1 MNSFY
6 LRLALNN
13 LKRNYRTGL
22 PYILSCVF
30 TVQAFYI
37 MEFLARNSALE
48 NMRSRVTLGIL
59 LRMGCI
65 VMGIF
70 SAVLLLYTNSFL
82 IKRRYTELGLYSVLG
97 MEKKHIARVLL
108 WESLAS
114 AAVSLPC
121 GIAFGTLFSVLM
133 MRLLEY
139 LMGYPAG
146 FAFYFCT
153 TSAAVTAVLFLLI
166 FLLCLAK
173 NLNSIRLAR
182 PAELFRM
189 RREGQKEPRGRAALT
204 VLGILCL
211 GAGYALALA
220 VTSPLKALLL
230 FFIAVLLVIAGT
242 YMLFIS
248 GSAVLLKGLK
258 RNKKFY
264 YQPRHFV
271 AVSGLLYRMKQN
283 AAGLASI
290 CILSTMVLVMLS
302 STLGLNI
309 GFDASVRRRYP
320 RDMEITVQHT
330 GNAVPPSEQVWSA
343 VQRVFAEKN
352 LKIKNGVQ
360 YDYYDLTVNTAGG
373 NKHMKVTVLT
383 AQEYGRCTGAVPLLK
398 ENEALFTLCGTDNDN
413 AHTLDM
419 GGVSLVRT
427 GSFEAPLPHSAAAA
441 AVESEADRN
450 GACALVVKDEAVLLS
465 ICRALYDD
473 NEGECGVLPEKISYY
488 GFDTDGSDMLQLR
501 AWAALTNMLGAAE
514 DGEIKDFGYSVTSAA
529 ESREKFRTVYGG
541 LFFLGIFLGVLF
553 IMATALIIY
562 YKQLSENRENRQEY
576 GTLLRV
582 GMSAGELR
590 GAVNSQVYITFSAP
604 LLCAGVHMCFAFNII
619 YRMLCL
625 LELSD
630 RSLLLYCTV
639 GAAAGFALVYAALY
653 FMCARLALKGAG
665 EKTAYREPER

>member
-22 PYILSCVF
+22 PYILSCIF

-48 NMRSRVTLGIL
+48 HMSSGGALGVL
-59 LRMGCI
+59 LRLGCI

-108 WESLAS
+108 WESFAS

-121 GIAFGTLFSVLM
+121 GIALGTLFSALM

-139 LMGYPAG
+139 LMGYSAG
-146 FAFYFCT
+146 FEFYFCPI
-153 TSAAVTAVLFLLI
+153 SAAVTAVLFLLI

-173 NLNSIRLAR
+173 NLNSIRLAH
-182 PAELFRM
+182 PAELFKM
-189 RREGQKEPRGRAALT
+189 RKEGQKEPRGRAALT

-248 GSAVLLKGLK
+248 GSAVMLKGLK

-309 GFDASVRRRYP
+309 GFDASIRRLYQ
-320 RDMEITVQHT
+320 RDMEITVQEADSVLT
-330 GNAVPPSEQVWSA
+330 QEELLGTA
-343 VQRVFAEKN
+343 QRVLAQRN
-352 LKIKNGVQ
+352 LNIKNSAR
-360 YDYYDLTVNTAGG
+360 YDYYELIVGAKDGKGRMTVTA
-373 NKHMKVTVLT
+373 MT
-383 AQEYGRCTGAVPLLK
+383 AQEYGRCTGTVPLLK

-413 AHTLDM
+413 AQTLDI
-419 GGVSLVRT
+419 GGVSLVRA
-427 GSFEAPLPHSAAAA
+427 GGFEAPLPHGAAAA
-441 AVESEADRN
+441 AANAGFDGEGE
-450 GACALVVKDEAVLLS
+450 CALVVKDEGVLLS

-473 NEGECGVLPEKISYY
+473 NEGERGILPGKICYF
-488 GFDTDGSDMLQLR
+488 GFDTDGTDAAQIQAR
-501 AWAALTNMLGAAE
+501 AELESELGKSGVSGYNIVAAA
-514 DGEIKDFGYSVTSAA
+514 D
-529 ESREKFRTVYGG
+529 SRGDFRTVYGG

-562 YKQLSENRENRQEY
+562 YKQLSESMESRQEY
-576 GTLLRV
+576 GILLRV

-590 GAVNSQVYITFSAP
+590 GAVKSQVYVTFLLP
-604 LLCAGVHMCFAFNII
+604 LVCAAVHMGFAFNMV
-619 YRMLCL
+619 YRMLSL
-625 LELSD
+625 LGLSD
-630 RSLLLYCTV
+630 CVLLLWCTAGAV
-639 GAAAGFALVYAALY
+639 GGFALLYAALY
-653 FMCARLALKGAG
+653 LMCARIALKGAG

>member
-6 LRLALNN
+6 MRLALNN
-13 LKRNYRTGL
+13 LKRNCRTGL

-48 NMRSRVTLGIL
+48 HMSSGGALGVL
-59 LRMGCI
+59 LRLGCI

-108 WESLAS
+108 WESFAS

-121 GIAFGTLFSVLM
+121 GIALGTLFSALM

-139 LMGYPAG
+139 LMGYSAG
-146 FAFYFCT
+146 FEFYFCPI
-153 TSAAVTAVLFLLI
+153 SAAVTAMLFLLI

-173 NLNSIRLAR
+173 NLNSIRLAH
-182 PAELFRM
+182 PAELFKM
-189 RREGQKEPRGRAALT
+189 RKEGQKEPRGRIAFT

-211 GAGYALALA
+211 GAGYVLALT
-220 VTSPLKALLL
+220 VTSPRKALPL
-230 FFIAVLLVIAGT
+230 FLVAVLFVIAGT

-248 GSAVLLKGLK
+248 GSAALLKGLK

-309 GFDASVRRRYP
+309 GFDASIRRLYQ
-320 RDMEITVQHT
+320 RDMEITVQAEDSVMT
-330 GNAVPPSEQVWSA
+330 PEELLGTA
-343 VQRVFAEKN
+343 QRVFARRN
-352 LKIKNGVQ
+352 LSIKNSAG
-360 YDYYDLTVNTAGG
+360 YDYYELIVNAKDGKGRMTVTA
-373 NKHMKVTVLT
+373 LT
-383 AQEYGRCTGAVPLLK
+383 AQEYGRCTGTVPLLK
-398 ENEALFTLCGTDNDN
+398 ENEALFTLCGTDNDD
-413 AHTLDM
+413 AQTLDI

-427 GSFEAPLPHSAAAA
+427 GGFEAPLPHGAAAA
-441 AVESEADRN
+441 AANAGFDGEGE
-450 GACALVVKDEAVLLS
+450 CALVVKDESVLED
-465 ICRALYDD
+465 ICRASD
-473 NEGECGVLPEKISYY
+473 GEEKSGVLPGKICYF
-488 GFDTDGSDMLQLR
+488 GFDTDGADAVQIQARAELQAEIRKNGNLGYDVV
-501 AWAALTNMLGAAE
+501 AAA
-514 DGEIKDFGYSVTSAA
+514 D
-529 ESREKFRTVYGG
+529 SRGDFRTVYGG

-562 YKQLSENRENRQEY
+562 YKQLSESMESRQEY
-576 GTLLRV
+576 GILLRV

-590 GAVNSQVYITFSAP
+590 GAVKSQVYVTFLLP
-604 LLCAGVHMCFAFNII
+604 LVCAAVHMGFAFNMV
-619 YRMLCL
+619 YRML
-625 LELSD
+625 
-630 RSLLLYCTV
+630 SLLGLNDRVLLLWCTAGAV
-639 GAAAGFALVYAALY
+639 GGFALLYAALY
-653 FMCARLALKGAG
+653 LMCARLALKGAG

>member
-189 RREGQKEPRGRAALT
+189 RREGQREPRGRAALT

-220 VTSPLKALLL
+220 VTSSLKALLL

-309 GFDASVRRRYP
+309 GFDASIRRLYQ
-320 RDMEITVQHT
+320 RDMEITVQAEDSVLT
-330 GNAVPPSEQVWSA
+330 PEELLGTA
-343 VQRVFAEKN
+343 QRVFARRN
-352 LKIKNGVQ
+352 LSIKNSAL
-360 YDYYDLTVNTAGG
+360 YDYYELTVNAKDGKGRMTVTA
-373 NKHMKVTVLT
+373 LT
-383 AQEYGRCTGAVPLLK
+383 AQEYGRCTGTVPLLK
-398 ENEALFTLCGTDNDN
+398 ENEALFTLCGTDNDD
-413 AHTLDM
+413 AHTLDI
-419 GGVSLVRT
+419 GGVSLVRA
-427 GSFEAPLPHSAAAA
+427 GGFEAPLPHGAAAA
-441 AVESEADRN
+441 AANAGFD
-450 GACALVVKDEAVLLS
+450 G
-465 ICRALYDD
+465 
-473 NEGECGVLPEKISYY
+473 EGECALDIDKCRASDGEEKSGVLPGKICYF
-488 GFDTDGSDMLQLR
+488 GFDTDGADAVQIQARAELQAEIRKNGNLGYDVV
-501 AWAALTNMLGAAE
+501 AAA
-514 DGEIKDFGYSVTSAA
+514 D
-529 ESREKFRTVYGG
+529 SRGDFRTVYGG

-590 GAVNSQVYITFSAP
+590 GAVKSQVYVTFLLP
-604 LLCAGVHMCFAFNII
+604 LVCAAVHMGFAFNMV
-619 YRMLCL
+619 YRMLSL
-625 LELSD
+625 LGLSD
-630 RSLLLYCTV
+630 RVLLLWCTAGAV
-639 GAAAGFALVYAALY
+639 GGFALLYAALY
-653 FMCARLALKGAG
+653 LMCARLALKGAG

>member
-22 PYILSCVF
+22 PYILSCIF

-48 NMRSRVTLGIL
+48 HMSSGGALGVL
-59 LRMGCI
+59 LRLGCI

-108 WESLAS
+108 WESFAS

-121 GIAFGTLFSVLM
+121 GIALGTLFSALM

-139 LMGYPAG
+139 LMGYSAG
-146 FAFYFCT
+146 FEFYFCPI
-153 TSAAVTAVLFLLI
+153 SAAVTAMLFLLI

-173 NLNSIRLAR
+173 NLNGIRLAR
-182 PAELFRM
+182 PAELFKM
-189 RREGQKEPRGRAALT
+189 RKEGQKEPRGRAALT

-309 GFDASVRRRYP
+309 GFDASIRRLYQ
-320 RDMEITVQHT
+320 RDMEITVQAEDSVLT
-330 GNAVPPSEQVWSA
+330 PEELLGTA
-343 VQRVFAEKN
+343 QRVFARRN
-352 LKIKNGVQ
+352 LSIKNSAL
-360 YDYYDLTVNTAGG
+360 YDYYELIVNAKDGKGRMTVTA
-373 NKHMKVTVLT
+373 LT
-383 AQEYGRCTGAVPLLK
+383 AQEYGRCTGTVPLLK
-398 ENEALFTLCGTDNDN
+398 ENEALFTLCGTDNDD
-413 AHTLDM
+413 AHTLDI

-427 GSFEAPLPHSAAAA
+427 GGFEAPLPHGAAAA
-441 AVESEADRN
+441 AANAGFDGEGE
-450 GACALVVKDEAVLLS
+450 CALVVKDESVLED
-465 ICRALYDD
+465 ICRASD
-473 NEGECGVLPEKISYY
+473 GEEKSGVLPGKICYF
-488 GFDTDGSDMLQLR
+488 GFDTDGADAVQIQARAELQAEIRKNGNLGYNVV
-501 AWAALTNMLGAAE
+501 AAA
-514 DGEIKDFGYSVTSAA
+514 D
-529 ESREKFRTVYGG
+529 SRGDFRTVYGG

-562 YKQLSENRENRQEY
+562 YKQLSESMESRQEY
-576 GTLLRV
+576 GILLRV

-590 GAVNSQVYITFSAP
+590 GAVKSQVYVTFLLP
-604 LLCAGVHMCFAFNII
+604 LVCAAVHMGFAFNMV
-619 YRMLCL
+619 YRML
-625 LELSD
+625 
-630 RSLLLYCTV
+630 SLLGLNDRVLLLWCTAGAV
-639 GAAAGFALVYAALY
+639 GGFALLYAALY
-653 FMCARLALKGAG
+653 LMCARLALKGAG

>member
-13 LKRNYRTGL
+13 LKRNCRTGL

-189 RREGQKEPRGRAALT
+189 RKEGQKEPRGRAALT

-309 GFDASVRRRYP
+309 GFDASIRRLYQ
-320 RDMEITVQHT
+320 RDMEITVQAEDSVLT
-330 GNAVPPSEQVWSA
+330 PEELLGTA
-343 VQRVFAEKN
+343 QRVFARRN
-352 LKIKNGVQ
+352 LSIKNSAL
-360 YDYYDLTVNTAGG
+360 YDYYELIVNAKDGKGRMTVTA
-373 NKHMKVTVLT
+373 LT
-383 AQEYGRCTGAVPLLK
+383 AQEYGRCTGTVPLLK
-398 ENEALFTLCGTDNDN
+398 ENEALFTLCGTDNDD
-413 AHTLDM
+413 AHTLDI

-427 GSFEAPLPHSAAAA
+427 GGFEAPLPHGAAAA

-473 NEGECGVLPEKISYY
+473 KEGECGVLPEKISYY

-501 AWAALTNMLGAAE
+501 AWAALTNVLGAAQ

-562 YKQLSENRENRQEY
+562 YKQLSESMESRQEY
-576 GTLLRV
+576 GILLRV

-590 GAVNSQVYITFSAP
+590 GAVKSQVYVTFLLP
-604 LLCAGVHMCFAFNII
+604 LVCAAVHMGFAFNMV
-619 YRMLCL
+619 YRMLSL
-625 LELSD
+625 LGLSD
-630 RSLLLYCTV
+630 RVLLLWCTAGAV
-639 GAAAGFALVYAALY
+639 GGFALLYAALY
-653 FMCARLALKGAG
+653 LMCARLALKGAG

>member
-13 LKRNYRTGL
+13 LKRNCRTGL

-173 NLNSIRLAR
+173 NLNSIRLAC

-189 RREGQKEPRGRAALT
+189 RREGQREPRGRIVLT
-204 VLGILCL
+204 VSGILCL
-211 GAGYALALA
+211 AAGYVLALT
-220 VTSPLKALLL
+220 VTSPRKALPL
-230 FFIAVLLVIAGT
+230 FLVAVLFVIAGT

-290 CILSTMVLVMLS
+290 CILSTTVLVMLS

-343 VQRVFAEKN
+343 VQRVFEEKN
-352 LKIKNGVQ
+352 LKIKNSVQ

-373 NKHMKVTVLT
+373 NKHIKVTVLT
-383 AQEYGRCTGAVPLLK
+383 AQEYGRCTGAVPPLK

-427 GSFEAPLPHSAAAA
+427 GSFEAPLPHGAAAA
-441 AVESEADRN
+441 AANAGFDGEGE
-450 GACALVVKDEAVLLS
+450 CALVVKDESVLED
-465 ICRALYDD
+465 ICRASD
-473 NEGECGVLPEKISYY
+473 GEEKSGVLPGKIYY
-488 GFDTDGSDMLQLR
+488 FGFDTDGADAVQIQARAELQAEIRKNGNLGYNVV
-501 AWAALTNMLGAAE
+501 AAA
-514 DGEIKDFGYSVTSAA
+514 D
-529 ESREKFRTVYGG
+529 SRGDFRTVYGG

-562 YKQLSENRENRQEY
+562 YKQLSESMESRQEY
-576 GTLLRV
+576 GILLRV

-590 GAVNSQVYITFSAP
+590 GAVKSQVYVTFLLP
-604 LLCAGVHMCFAFNII
+604 LVCAAVHMGFAFNMV
-619 YRMLCL
+619 YRML
-625 LELSD
+625 
-630 RSLLLYCTV
+630 SLLGLNDRVLLLWCTAGAV
-639 GAAAGFALVYAALY
+639 GGFALLYAALY
-653 FMCARLALKGAG
+653 LMCARLALKGAG

>member
-6 LRLALNN
+6 MRLALNN

-37 MEFLARNSALE
+37 MEFLSRNSALE

-189 RREGQKEPRGRAALT
+189 RKEGQKEPRGRAALT

-309 GFDASVRRRYP
+309 GFDASIRRLYQ
-320 RDMEITVQHT
+320 RDMEITVQAEDSVLT
-330 GNAVPPSEQVWSA
+330 PEELLGTA
-343 VQRVFAEKN
+343 QRVFARRN
-352 LKIKNGVQ
+352 LSIKNSAL
-360 YDYYDLTVNTAGG
+360 YDYYELIVNAKDGKGRMTVTA
-373 NKHMKVTVLT
+373 LT
-383 AQEYGRCTGAVPLLK
+383 AQEYGRCTGTVPLLK
-398 ENEALFTLCGTDNDN
+398 ENEALFTLCGTDNDD
-413 AHTLDM
+413 AHTLDI

-427 GSFEAPLPHSAAAA
+427 GGFEAPLPHGAAAA
-441 AVESEADRN
+441 AANAGFDGEGE
-450 GACALVVKDEAVLLS
+450 CALVVKDESVLED
-465 ICRALYDD
+465 ICRASD
-473 NEGECGVLPEKISYY
+473 GEEKSGVLPGKICYF
-488 GFDTDGSDMLQLR
+488 GFDTDGADAVQIQARAELQAEIRKNGNLGYNVV
-501 AWAALTNMLGAAE
+501 AAA
-514 DGEIKDFGYSVTSAA
+514 D
-529 ESREKFRTVYGG
+529 SRGDFRTVYGG

-562 YKQLSENRENRQEY
+562 YKQLSESMESRQEY
-576 GTLLRV
+576 GILLRV

-590 GAVNSQVYITFSAP
+590 GAVKSQVYVTFLLP
-604 LLCAGVHMCFAFNII
+604 LVCAAVHMGFAFNMV
-619 YRMLCL
+619 YRMLSL
-625 LELSD
+625 LGLSD
-630 RSLLLYCTV
+630 RVLLLWCTA
-639 GAAAGFALVYAALY
+639 GAVSGFTLLYAALY
-653 FMCARLALKGAG
+653 LMCARLALKGAG

>member
-6 LRLALNN
+6 MRLALNN
-13 LKRNYRTGL
+13 LKRNCRTGL

-121 GIAFGTLFSVLM
+121 GIALGTLFSVLM

-189 RREGQKEPRGRAALT
+189 RREGQREPRGRAALT

-309 GFDASVRRRYP
+309 GFDASIRRLYQ
-320 RDMEITVQHT
+320 RDMEITVQAEDSVLT
-330 GNAVPPSEQVWSA
+330 PEELLGTA
-343 VQRVFAEKN
+343 QRVFARRN
-352 LKIKNGVQ
+352 LSIKNSAL
-360 YDYYDLTVNTAGG
+360 YDYYELIVNAKDGKGRMTVTA
-373 NKHMKVTVLT
+373 LT
-383 AQEYGRCTGAVPLLK
+383 AQEYGRCTGTVPLLK
-398 ENEALFTLCGTDNDN
+398 KNEALFTLCGTDNDD
-413 AHTLDM
+413 AHTLDI
-419 GGVSLVRT
+419 GG
-427 GSFEAPLPHSAAAA
+427 EP
-441 AVESEADRN
+441 
-450 GACALVVKDEAVLLS
+450 CAHG
-465 ICRALYDD
+465 R
-473 NEGECGVLPEKISYY
+473 
-488 GFDTDGSDMLQLR
+488 F
-501 AWAALTNMLGAAE
+501 
-514 DGEIKDFGYSVTSAA
+514 
-529 ESREKFRTVYGG
+529 
-541 LFFLGIFLGVLF
+541 
-553 IMATALIIY
+553 
-562 YKQLSENRENRQEY
+562 
-576 GTLLRV
+576 
-582 GMSAGELR
+582 
-590 GAVNSQVYITFSAP
+590 
-604 LLCAGVHMCFAFNII
+604 
-619 YRMLCL
+619 
-625 LELSD
+625 
-630 RSLLLYCTV
+630 
-639 GAAAGFALVYAALY
+639 
-653 FMCARLALKGAG
+653 
-665 EKTAYREPER
+665 

>member
-22 PYILSCVF
+22 PYILSCIF

-48 NMRSRVTLGIL
+48 HMSSGGALGVL
-59 LRMGCI
+59 LRLGCI

-108 WESLAS
+108 WESFAS

-121 GIAFGTLFSVLM
+121 GIALGTLFSALM

-139 LMGYPAG
+139 LMGYSAG
-146 FAFYFCT
+146 FEFYFCPI
-153 TSAAVTAVLFLLI
+153 SAAVTAMLFLLI

-173 NLNSIRLAR
+173 NLNGIRLAR
-182 PAELFRM
+182 PAELFKM
-189 RREGQKEPRGRAALT
+189 RKEGQKEPRGRAALT

-309 GFDASVRRRYP
+309 GFDASIRRLYQ
-320 RDMEITVQHT
+320 RDMEITVQAEDSVLT
-330 GNAVPPSEQVWSA
+330 PEELLGTA
-343 VQRVFAEKN
+343 QRVFARRN
-352 LKIKNGVQ
+352 LSIKNSAG
-360 YDYYDLTVNTAGG
+360 YDYYELTVNAKDGKGRMTVTA
-373 NKHMKVTVLT
+373 LT
-383 AQEYGRCTGAVPLLK
+383 AQEYGRCTGTVPLLK
-398 ENEALFTLCGTDNDN
+398 ENEALFTLCGTDNDD
-413 AHTLDM
+413 AQTLDI

-427 GSFEAPLPHSAAAA
+427 GGFEAPLPHGAAAA
-441 AVESEADRN
+441 AANAGFDGEGE
-450 GACALVVKDEAVLLS
+450 CALVVKDESVLED
-465 ICRALYDD
+465 ICRASD
-473 NEGECGVLPEKISYY
+473 GEEKSGVLPGKICYF
-488 GFDTDGSDMLQLR
+488 GFDTDGADAVQIQARAELQAEIRKNGNLGYDVV
-501 AWAALTNMLGAAE
+501 AAA
-514 DGEIKDFGYSVTSAA
+514 D
-529 ESREKFRTVYGG
+529 SRGDSRTVYGG

-562 YKQLSENRENRQEY
+562 YKQLSESMESRQEY
-576 GTLLRV
+576 GILLRV

-590 GAVNSQVYITFSAP
+590 GAVKSQVYVTFLLP
-604 LLCAGVHMCFAFNII
+604 LVCAAVHMGFAFNMV
-619 YRMLCL
+619 YRML
-625 LELSD
+625 
-630 RSLLLYCTV
+630 SLLGLNDRVLLLWCTAGAV
-639 GAAAGFALVYAALY
+639 GGFALLYAALY
-653 FMCARLALKGAG
+653 LMCARLALKGAG

>member
-13 LKRNYRTGL
+13 LKRNCRTGL

-189 RREGQKEPRGRAALT
+189 RREGQREPRGRAALT

-330 GNAVPPSEQVWSA
+330 GKAVPPSEQVWST

-383 AQEYGRCTGAVPLLK
+383 AQEYGRCTGAVPPLK
-398 ENEALFTLCGTDNDN
+398 EREALFTLCGTDNDN

-427 GSFEAPLPHSAAAA
+427 GSFEAPLPHGAAAA
-441 AVESEADRN
+441 AANAGFDGEGE
-450 GACALVVKDEAVLLS
+450 CALVVKDESVLEDM
-465 ICRALYDD
+465 CRASD
-473 NEGECGVLPEKISYY
+473 GEEKSGVLPGKICYF
-488 GFDTDGSDMLQLR
+488 GFDTDGADAVQIQARAELQAEIRKNGNLGYDVV
-501 AWAALTNMLGAAE
+501 AAA
-514 DGEIKDFGYSVTSAA
+514 D
-529 ESREKFRTVYGG
+529 SRGDFRTVYGG

-562 YKQLSENRENRQEY
+562 YKQLSESMENRQEY
-576 GTLLRV
+576 GILLRV

-590 GAVNSQVYITFSAP
+590 GAVKSQVYVTFLLP
-604 LLCAGVHMCFAFNII
+604 LVCAAVHMGFAFNMV
-619 YRMLCL
+619 YRMLSL
-625 LELSD
+625 LGLSD
-630 RSLLLYCTV
+630 RVLLLWCTAGAV
-639 GAAAGFALVYAALY
+639 GGFALLYAALY
-653 FMCARLALKGAG
+653 LMCARLALKGAG

>member
-65 VMGIF
+65 VKGIF

-189 RREGQKEPRGRAALT
+189 RKEGQKEPRGRAALT

-211 GAGYALALA
+211 AAGYVLALT
-220 VTSPLKALLL
+220 VTSPRKALPL
-230 FFIAVLLVIAGT
+230 FLVAVLFVIAGT

-290 CILSTMVLVMLS
+290 CILSTTVLVMLS

-309 GFDASVRRRYP
+309 GFDASVRRLYQ
-320 RDMEITVQHT
+320 RDMEITVQ
-330 GNAVPPSEQVWSA
+330 
-343 VQRVFAEKN
+343 AE
-352 LKIKNGVQ
+352 
-360 YDYYDLTVNTAGG
+360 DS
-373 NKHMKVTVLT
+373 VLT
-383 AQEYGRCTGAVPLLK
+383 PEELLGTAPLLK
-398 ENEALFTLCGTDNDN
+398 ENEALFTLCGTDNDD
-413 AHTLDM
+413 AHTLDI

-427 GSFEAPLPHSAAAA
+427 GGFEAPLPHSAAAA

-562 YKQLSENRENRQEY
+562 YKQLSESMESRQEY
-576 GTLLRV
+576 GILLRV

-590 GAVNSQVYITFSAP
+590 GAVKSQVYVTFLLP
-604 LLCAGVHMCFAFNII
+604 LVCAAVHMGFAFNMV
-619 YRMLCL
+619 YRMLSL
-625 LELSD
+625 LGLSD
-630 RSLLLYCTV
+630 RVLLLWCTAGAV
-639 GAAAGFALVYAALY
+639 GGFALLYAALY
-653 FMCARLALKGAG
+653 LMCARLALKGAG